1 MFPFFSDLYYVL
13 AHLNLILSW
22 VRHEGSHTH
31 ETTQLRTMSVYS
43 DERRYMDMRD
53 RQQGLQ
59 RPETRKEL
67 EKGGK
72 RMKFASSSNSGEE
85 LFSSFFTVLF
95 LFSRRSKLDRS
106 DLQTRFPVLLLASP
120 TALLPS
126 ACLLLSLIPHSILF
140 MLHSRSFR
148 LSFSRIYVCRK
159 EIPFPMIPK
168 RHTQGSIVHLQSW
181 YCILSDTHI

>member
-1 MFPFFSDLYYVL
+1 MYLLTWTSYSLGWDMK
-13 AHLNLILSW
+13 AHIHMRQHNWGQW
-22 VRHEGSHTH
+22 VCTRMKGDT
-31 ETTQLRTMSVYS
+31 RK
-43 DERRYMDMRD
+43 YMDIRD